1 MLTGALRANSGSFP
15 PLAHGGNLYCRE
27 TGRRKHISN
36 ATHTFNDALGSRG
49 RKHRNFL
56 AVPNQGIAP
65 FSGKSI
71 SPVLQVLEETYA
83 KNGKWS
89 HTTWLCSISEG
100 VHPLTIAQDWGTGQW
115 FTAQCW
121 AAAITHIRALLPRDF
136 PLTDDQIIR
145 FVRAEFPV
153 NSSRF
158 DDAEAQASADGI
170 QALFEAQAALAAAQA
185 EETKTQ
191 AQIRAEIATR
201 TLAEEARQEAAASRQ
216 RTDAAKKVLSKGKAV
231 SLAELK
237 TAAGIE

>member
-1 MLTGALRANSGSFP
+1 M
-15 PLAHGGNLYCRE
+15 
-27 TGRRKHISN
+27 
-36 ATHTFNDALGSRG
+36 
-49 RKHRNFL
+49 
-56 AVPNQGIAP
+56 
-65 FSGKSI
+65 
-71 SPVLQVLEETYA
+71 
-83 KNGKWS
+83 
-89 HTTWLCSISEG
+89 
-100 VHPLTIAQDWGTGQW
+100 
-115 FTAQCW
+115 
-121 AAAITHIRALLPRDF
+121 
-136 PLTDDQIIR
+136 
-145 FVRAEFPV
+145 